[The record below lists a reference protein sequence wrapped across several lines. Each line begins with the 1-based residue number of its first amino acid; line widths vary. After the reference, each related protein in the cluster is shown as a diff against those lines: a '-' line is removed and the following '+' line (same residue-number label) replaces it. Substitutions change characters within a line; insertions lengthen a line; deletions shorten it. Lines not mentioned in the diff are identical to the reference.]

1 MEVSHLARLSA
12 VPAPEVTEG
21 VGMGAGDDPSPV
33 VQRRRL
39 RTELRKARLDAALT
53 QDQVAAAMDW
63 SLSKVIRIEAGQ
75 VGISTNDLKALLSF
89 YKITDTAHT
98 DELIAVAR
106 AARERAWWSM
116 YHDVASSALL
126 DLIGYESAVA
136 IRRNFEPLLIP
147 GLLQTEEYTRALYR
161 GVDDR
166 IPAERVDTLV
176 EIRLRRQEL
185 LDRINPP
192 LLFFILDEATVR
204 RSAGGEGVMRNQIRH
219 LIDTAERPNVT
230 IEVVPFSAGLHPG
243 LRGSFAVL
251 EFPDAG
257 DDDVL
262 YTEDPHGGVV
272 SKEKQEDV
280 VAYREIFE
288 QLRRISLGPKGTIA
302 FLGQVA
308 DDLA

>member
-1 MEVSHLARLSA
+1 MEVGHVAHWPA
-12 VPAPEVTEG
+12 VPAPEMMEG
-21 VGMGAGDDPSPV
+21 VGMGASDDPSPV

-39 RTELRKARLDAALT
+39 RTELRKARQDAGLT
-53 QDQVAAAMDW
+53 QEQVALAMDW
-63 SLSKVIRIEAGQ
+63 SLSKVIRIEGGQ
-75 VGISTNDLKALLSF
+75 VGISTNDLKALLSY
-89 YKITDTAHT
+89 YKITDAART

-106 AARERAWWSM
+106 AARERAWWNM
-116 YHDVASSALL
+116 YRDVASPALL
-126 DLIGYESAVA
+126 QLIGYESAVA

-147 GLLQTEEYTRALYR
+147 GLLQTEEYARALYK

-166 IPAERVDTLV
+166 IPIERVDTLV
-176 EIRLRRQEL
+176 EIRMRRQEL
-185 LDRINPP
+185 LDRTSPP

-204 RSAGGEGVMRNQIRH
+204 RSAGGGGVMRNQIRH
-219 LIDTAERPNVT
+219 LIDMADRPNVT

-262 YTEDPHGGVV
+262 YMENPQGGVINR
-272 SKEKQEDV
+272 EAQEEV
-280 VAYREIFE
+280 VAYRETFE
-288 QLRRISLGPKGTIA
+288 HLRRISLGPEGTIT
-302 FLGQVA
+302 FLRQVA